1 MWSYHILTGSGPRY
15 DLTPIDALHVSAAVI
30 AGDDELVTGEK
41 DTKPMFRVQE
51 VKVVSLH
58 ATSRD

>member
-1 MWSYHILTGSGPRY
+1 LASRY

-30 AGDDELVTGEK
+30 AGVDEFVTGEK

-51 VKVVSLH
+51 VKVVSLYS
-58 ATSRD
+58 TSRD